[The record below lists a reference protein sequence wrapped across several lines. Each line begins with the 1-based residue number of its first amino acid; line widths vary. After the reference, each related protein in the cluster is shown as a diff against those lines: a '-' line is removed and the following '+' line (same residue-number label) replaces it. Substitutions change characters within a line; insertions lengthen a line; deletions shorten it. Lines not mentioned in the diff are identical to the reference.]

1 MILAVFRDECIS
13 ADVTEADELTL
24 MVQMTEIPLVS
35 LILYYFSSDLN
46 QTLAQEDILN
56 RLPHIEYRCL
66 SSYTLFHQNA
76 PALSSN

>member
-1 MILAVFRDECIS
+1 
-13 ADVTEADELTL
+13 

-76 PALSSN
+76 PALSTT